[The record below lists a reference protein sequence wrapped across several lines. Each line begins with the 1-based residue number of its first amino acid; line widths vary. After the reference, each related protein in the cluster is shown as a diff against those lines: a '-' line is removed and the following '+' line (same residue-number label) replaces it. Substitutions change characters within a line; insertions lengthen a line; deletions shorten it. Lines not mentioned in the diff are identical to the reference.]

1 MIDLKGFTLIVTGFP
16 RSGTSMMMRM
26 LKFGGV
32 EILSDQENNYSPLTG
47 EPVDQ
52 ADPYGVEELSGVGPK
67 IKEHDKEWTAN
78 KAVKIVTPFIE
89 WLPINRP
96 LKVIFMVR
104 DNAEIITSM
113 LAKKDLWAMDIGKS
127 VEFAR
132 GYIEHNKI
140 PTLFVQYHEAVKYPR
155 STAVRIEDFLGV
167 ELDVVEMVKAADP
180 DARSRYKRDHG
191 LEDLKDPILSLNAE
205 VIGATRS
212 VENPAA
218 IWDMPS
224 GPLAQAVHELEEEN
238 VRRSTAKS

>member
-16 RSGTSMMMRM
+16 RSGTSMMMRA

-32 EILSDQENNYSPLTG
+32 EILSDPEYNYVELTG
-47 EPVDQ
+47 EPVSP
-52 ADPYGVEELSGVGPK
+52 ADPYGVEELSNVGPM

-78 KAVKIVTPFIE
+78 KAVKMVTPFIE

-104 DNAEIITSM
+104 DHAEIITSM
-113 LAKKDLWAMDIGKS
+113 LAKKDLWGMDIAQS

-132 GYIEHNKI
+132 GYIEHMKI
-140 PTLFVQYHEAVKYPR
+140 PTLFVQYHEMVKYPK

-167 ELDVVEMVKAADP
+167 ELNVEEMIKAADP
-180 DARSRYKRDHG
+180 NVRTKYKRDHG
-191 LEDLKDPILSLNAE
+191 LTDLKDPILSLNAE

-224 GPLAQAVHELEEEN
+224 GPLAQVVKEMEEEN

>member
-16 RSGTSMMMRM
+16 RSGTSMMMRA

-32 EILSDQENNYSPLTG
+32 EILSDPDYNYVELTG
-47 EPVDQ
+47 EPVNP
-52 ADPYGVEELSGVGPK
+52 ADPYGVEELKSVGPR

-78 KAVKIVTPFIE
+78 KAVKLVTPYIE

-104 DNAEIITSM
+104 DHAEIITSM
-113 LAKKDLWAMDIGKS
+113 LAKKDLWGMDIAQS

-132 GYIEHNKI
+132 GYIEYNKI
-140 PTLFVQYHEAVKYPR
+140 PTLFVQYREMVKYPR
-155 STAVRIEDFLGV
+155 STAVRIEDFLEV
-167 ELDVVEMVKAADP
+167 ELNVEEMIKAADP
-180 DARSRYKRDHG
+180 NVRTKYKRDHG
-191 LEDLKDPILSLNAE
+191 LTDLKDPILSLNAE
-205 VIGATRS
+205 MLGAAGGFETPVIS
-212 VENPAA
+212 E
-218 IWDMPS
+218 IPS